1 MNWSLKRTVDPAL
14 EPVSLA
20 EAKLHLKMDGVTEDD
35 ALILALISAAREWVE
50 QSTRRALITQTWR
63 LKGNELPLSE
73 RLELPRPP
81 LQSVSSFTYVDDG
94 GSTSTWS
101 SSKYSVLTDSEPG
114 IVAVNYGE
122 VWPSIRDQED
132 AFTVT
137 YVAGYGALPASVPA
151 PLRQAILL
159 LVGSMY
165 MNREATSAVK
175 VETVPFGVEALIS
188 PYRVHYF

>member
-1 MNWSLKRTVDPAL
+1 MRWSIKRTVEPAV

-20 EAKLHLKMDGVTEDD
+20 EAKVHLKMDDVTADD
-35 ALILALISAAREWVE
+35 ALIAALISAAREWVE
-50 QSTRRALITQTWR
+50 QATRRALITQTWR
-63 LKGNELPLSE
+63 FRCNELPPDE
-73 RLELPRPP
+73 RLPLPRPP
-81 LQSVSSFTYVDDG
+81 LQSVTTFAYVDDG

-101 SSKYSVLTDSEPG
+101 SSKYTVLTDAEPG

-132 AFTVT
+132 AVTVT
-137 YVAGYGALPASVPA
+137 YVAGYGSTPSLVPA

-159 LVGSMY
+159 LVGAMY
-165 MNREATSAVK
+165 ANREATAAVK